1 MAEEKKTQEEYVIDG
16 EKLTA
21 KVKELI
27 NEGNVRRII
36 IKNKEDKVLVE
47 FPVTVGVVGAILAPM
62 LAAVGAIAALVTEC
76 KVVVVRREV

>member
-1 MAEEKKTQEEYVIDG
+1 MAEEKKTEEEFIIDG

-47 FPVTVGVVGAILAPM
+47 FPVTVGVVGALIAPI
-62 LAAVGAIAALVTEC
+62 LAAVGAIATLVAEC
-76 KVVVVRREV
+76 KVVVVRREG

>member
-1 MAEEKKTQEEYVIDG
+1 MAEEKKTEEEYVIDG